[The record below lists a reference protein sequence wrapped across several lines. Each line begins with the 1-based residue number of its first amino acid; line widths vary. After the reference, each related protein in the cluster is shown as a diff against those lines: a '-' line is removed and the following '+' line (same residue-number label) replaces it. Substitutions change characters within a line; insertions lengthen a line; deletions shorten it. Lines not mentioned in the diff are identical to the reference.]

1 MKATAANV
9 SKFFSTMIFNARYHQ
24 QDDWSEQDDT
34 KSDESKTALNIFMC
48 SKLNQALWETTLQR
62 TLTSYCH
69 KSKPSTSDITI
80 KMINVDQQTSNYKPQ
95 DQVTL
100 NSWRVNSQSIQIRR
114 SDTWFQMI
122 IPIKKINQRTLTTQK
137 EQETLFFQII
147 ICVNKLSMNTGLGWY
162 QAELNNNLNWPFLG
176 LVLGF
181 GSITFMYG
189 LIHSLIQL
197 L

>member
-1 MKATAANV
+1 
-9 SKFFSTMIFNARYHQ
+9 MIFNVRYHQ

-69 KSKPSTSDITI
+69 KSKPSTSDIII

-95 DQVTL
+95 DQVIL

-114 SDTWFQMI
+114 SDTWSQMI
-122 IPIKKINQRTLTTQK
+122 IPIKKINQRMLATQK
-137 EQETLFFQII
+137 EQETFFFQII
-147 ICVNKLSMNTGLGWY
+147 ICVNKLSMNTDLRWY
-162 QAELNNNLNWPFLG
+162 QAELNNNLNWLFLDPA
-176 LVLGF
+176 LEF
-181 GSITFMYG
+181 GSATFMYS

>member
-1 MKATAANV
+1 
-9 SKFFSTMIFNARYHQ
+9 MIFNVRYHQ

-62 TLTSYCH
+62 TLTSYCY
-69 KSKPSTSDITI
+69 KSKSSTSDITI
-80 KMINVDQQTSNYKPQ
+80 KMINVNQQTSNYKPQ
-95 DQVTL
+95 DQVIL
-100 NSWRVNSQSIQIRR
+100 NSWCINSQSIQIQQ
-114 SDTWFQMI
+114 SNTWSQMI

-147 ICVNKLSMNTGLGWY
+147 ICVNKLSMNTGLRWY
-162 QAELNNNLNWPFLG
+162 QVKLNNNLNWLFLDS
-176 LVLGF
+176 VLEF
-181 GSITFMYG
+181 GSVTFMYG
-189 LIHSLIQL
+189 LVHSLIQL